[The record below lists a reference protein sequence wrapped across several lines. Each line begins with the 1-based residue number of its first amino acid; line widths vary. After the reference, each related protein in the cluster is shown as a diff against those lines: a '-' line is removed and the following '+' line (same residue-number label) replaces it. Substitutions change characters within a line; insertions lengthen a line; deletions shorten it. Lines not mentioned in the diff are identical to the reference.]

1 MLLKQFSYPFNDIS
15 PLNGTIIHIGIEC
28 PYLIPFDFEKTIV
41 ITIGN
46 KNEKYFI
53 GSINNILE
61 ADQLN
66 FNSNESFSINIGNIP
81 KDIQKFLL
89 IDLFYE

>member
-1 MLLKQFSYPFNDIS
+1 MLLRQFSYPFNDIS
-15 PLNGTIIHIGIEC
+15 PLNGTITHIGIEC

-41 ITIGN
+41 ITIENNN
-46 KNEKYFI
+46 KEYFI
-53 GSINNILE
+53 NSINNILE

-66 FNSNESFSINIGNIP
+66 FNSNKSFSINVKNIP
-81 KDIQKFLL
+81 ENIQKYLL